1 MKNEWKEE
9 WRMNKIVK
17 REYLVRNRNRTNNYV
32 YNCQQYETIRS
43 FKKNEFASKITLD
56 DVY

>member
-1 MKNEWKEE
+1 
-9 WRMNKIVK
+9 MNKIVK

>member
-1 MKNEWKEE
+1 
-9 WRMNKIVK
+9 MNKIVK
-17 REYLVRNRNRTNNYV
+17 RECLVRNRNRTNKYV

-43 FKKNEFASKITLD
+43 FEKNEFAGKITLD